1 VSHLPFSYKGLKMP
15 INNEDSVDMLSLTV
29 NARILPLFFQLLGHG
44 FFIVVQTGSSVKE
57 LLCNQLGIQED
68 YLEQRIQSIFLNGKV
83 VDDVNTAIV
92 NEDAT
97 MALSGAMPG
106 LAGAILRTGGYYA
119 PMRSQISHQKN
130 SILSQITK
138 GKIILKLWNLVVKEL
153 GPTFLQQ
160 GILLQGEELQS
171 FFERHREALETG
183 CQTAEMMGKII
194 ATDQLSDL
202 TLKSDPIFLQ
212 VKSEGS
218 K

>member
-1 VSHLPFSYKGLKMP
+1 MP

-29 NARILPLFFQLLGHG
+29 NARLLPLFFQLLGHG
-44 FFIVVQTGSSVKE
+44 FFIVIQTGSSVKE

-130 SILSQITK
+130 FTTSQVTQ
-138 GKIILKLWNLVVKEL
+138 GKITLKLWNLVVKEL
-153 GPTFLQQ
+153 GAIFLQQ
-160 GILLQGEELQS
+160 GILLQCKELQS

-202 TLKSDPIFLQ
+202 TLKSDPVFLQ

>member
-1 VSHLPFSYKGLKMP
+1 
-15 INNEDSVDMLSLTV
+15 
-29 NARILPLFFQLLGHG
+29 
-44 FFIVVQTGSSVKE
+44 